1 MKTIKAQKKRKGFA
15 MLFTVLVIT
24 LILSIA
30 ISISNLTFKQTILS
44 SLAKDSQISFYEAD
58 TAVECGLYYDT
69 SANLFPLGTDTS
81 SAPGGIECGD
91 DKFLFLPTESYTDYL
106 VYAQQVLDSSKPCAS
121 IVFDKATTPGFSL
134 VSGRGYN
141 ICTPSP
147 RQVERLL
154 EVRY

>member
-1 MKTIKAQKKRKGFA
+1 MMLIPTQKKKKGFA

-58 TAVECGLYYDT
+58 TAVECGLYHDT
-69 SANLFPLGTDTS
+69 SLNEFPAGSSTGSVPPEIFCGNDTFS
-81 SAPGGIECGD
+81 
-91 DKFLFLPTESYTDYL
+91 LLPTESYADYF
-106 VYAQQVLDSSKPCAS
+106 VYAQQVLGGAMPCSS

-134 VSGRGYN
+134 VQGRGYN